1 MKRFSKEFKIGL
13 SILVAAI
20 VLFSGINYLKGINVF
35 KAANYYYVSYEN
47 VNGLTVSSP
56 VTLNGYKI
64 GQVRDIAYEYD
75 NPGHVLVELSLDK
88 KLNVPSGSK
97 AVISQDILGTASIV
111 LHFSQ
116 SQSNHNIGDKL
127 IGETAPSLLD
137 DVTKNMLPSVN
148 NIVAKVDTL
157 LTGVNALITDSALI
171 NSVKRLDKLTANLE
185 ATTAQLNK
193 SLASLPATMSGVNST
208 VANLDTITAD
218 LTAVTG
224 QLKQVQLASTLNKVD
239 TIAANL
245 AWVTGQM
252 TSNDNS
258 IGLLLNNRKLYDN
271 LDNATTTID
280 SILVDVKKNP
290 RKYIPPIKIF

>member
-13 SILVAAI
+13 SIIIAGI

-75 NPGHVLVELSLDK
+75 NPGHVRVELALDK
-88 KLNVPSGSK
+88 KLKVPTGSK
-97 AVISQDILGTASIV
+97 AVISQDVLGTASVI

-116 SQSNHNIGDKL
+116 NTSNHNIGDKL
-127 IGETAPSLLD
+127 IGETSPSLID
-137 DVTKNMLPSVN
+137 DVSKNMLPAVN
-148 NIVAKVDTL
+148 NIFAKVDTL
-157 LTGVNALITDSALI
+157 LTGVNALVTDSALI

-185 ATTAQLNK
+185 ATTAQLNR
-193 SLASLPATMSGVNST
+193 SLASLPTTMTGVSS
-208 VANLDTITAD
+208 VVVNLDTVTAD
-218 LTAVTG
+218 LTAVTA
-224 QLKQVQLASTLNKVD
+224 QLKQVQLAATMNKVD
-239 TIAANL
+239 TIATNL

-252 TSNDNS
+252 TRNDNS
-258 IGLLLNNRKLYDN
+258 LGLMLNSRKLYDN

-290 RKYIPPIKIF
+290 KRYIPPIKIF